1 MVTKRRVHLFTLI
14 ATFFQVAFCRD
25 TVSIAEGHLA
35 DGEYV
40 IEVAGGSCSGKYLS
54 YKPYGTEY
62 PAVVR
67 MKSAWAKRKPV
78 WVIRKARPGVFTIE
92 AQQRAKG
99 YPAKLSY
106 SFSDERR
113 PNVFLNNRGLLSWEI
128 LPQGRTGEYFIF
140 THHLHKDMDDKG
152 GLLRKGQCWQHSYLM
167 GTVEGQHCF

>member
-1 MVTKRRVHLFTLI
+1 MITLRFLLSNNNNPMCKSSCHRNQRLCECLL
-14 ATFFQVAFCRD
+14 TGD
-25 TVSIAEGHLA
+25 LA
-35 DGEYV
+35 DGQYV

-67 MKSAWAKRKPV
+67 LKSAWANRKPV
-78 WVIRKARPGVFTIE
+78 WAIRKVRPGVFTIG

-106 SFSDERR
+106 SFSDGRR
-113 PNVFLNNRGLLSWEI
+113 PNVFLNDRGLLSWEI

-140 THHLHKDMDDKG
+140 THV
-152 GLLRKGQCWQHSYLM
+152 R
-167 GTVEGQHCF
+167 